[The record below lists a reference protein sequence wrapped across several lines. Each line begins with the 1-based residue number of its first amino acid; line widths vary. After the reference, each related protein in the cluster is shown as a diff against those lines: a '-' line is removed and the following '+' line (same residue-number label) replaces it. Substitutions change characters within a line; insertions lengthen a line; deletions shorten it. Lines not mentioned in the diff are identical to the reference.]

1 MSDTLEIDKEQA
13 ALVIDFLEPPFL
25 FNYDTELPRIGKV
38 IDVLQRIESE
48 CKTYV
53 TEFYTINR
61 QYVDNTISPSVLS
74 KKYKFMKLYNKIV
87 IKPLLS
93 VFETLIQN
101 ITTNTNQQYKG
112 LQRFNAEVIS
122 SAIDLLSNFSY
133 ISEEFK
139 QLVDKNNN
147 LLMLYNR
154 LVHFIIPITEEQ
166 TNTSQKSD
174 ENLMDT
180 VDIPEYQSRTATPFR
195 ALEHLRNNLR
205 WKKHILYTF
214 FA

>member
-1 MSDTLEIDKEQA
+1 
-13 ALVIDFLEPPFL
+13 
-25 FNYDTELPRIGKV
+25 
-38 IDVLQRIESE
+38 
-48 CKTYV
+48 
-53 TEFYTINR
+53 
-61 QYVDNTISPSVLS
+61 
-74 KKYKFMKLYNKIV
+74 MKLYNKIV

-205 WKKHILYTF
+205 WKKHTTEITELVDVLNTFYTLF
-214 FA
+214 LHKFIVINNYITRQVENIEYITTTSKPHVGGKTKRRRKTNKKTKHRRY